1 MNLKVYY
8 VSWNRVRV
16 DKLKIQ
22 VCPSKKD
29 KFVTVYVFYIKKY
42 IDSLATIGSPI
53 SNDDHVE
60 AILANLPEEFDDFII
75 AILSKLDPCTIK

>member
-1 MNLKVYY
+1 MFFI
-8 VSWNRVRV
+8 S
-16 DKLKIQ
+16 
-22 VCPSKKD
+22 
-29 KFVTVYVFYIKKY
+29 KKY